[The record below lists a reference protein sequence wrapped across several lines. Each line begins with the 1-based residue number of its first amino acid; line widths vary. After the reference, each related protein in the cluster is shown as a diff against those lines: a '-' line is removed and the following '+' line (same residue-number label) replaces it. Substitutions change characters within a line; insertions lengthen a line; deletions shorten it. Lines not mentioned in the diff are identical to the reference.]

1 MNLQLQPLCCR
12 VVTDGNKWCH
22 CQHLCLRNGGNDA
35 AVTHTTGQQQRRAA
49 ACLTSWTRGPRR
61 PRPRYASPG
70 ARGTCSK
77 MWQWRR
83 AGAWR
88 GRRGRRCVGGPLR
101 FCIGAQAAAGEIK
114 EETLYN
120 ITVTVQNCTR
130 LYTVMLGGLYT
141 VISPP

>member
-1 MNLQLQPLCCR
+1 MDPGDPDLDMRRLE
-12 VVTDGNKWCH
+12 
-22 CQHLCLRNGGNDA
+22 
-35 AVTHTTGQQQRRAA
+35 RAA
-49 ACLTSWTRGPRR
+49 RVLRCPR
-61 PRPRYASPG
+61 
-70 ARGTCSK
+70 
-77 MWQWRR
+77 QWRR

-114 EETLYN
+114 EETLDN

-141 VISPP
+141 VMSAP